1 MALFQKYTFVCD
13 PDECDSL
20 VEFTCRTSFDF
31 PSGSV
36 QHKCACGRDMT
47 LVSTSTVPEEPN
59 QVRAL
64 EEHNQKQAEMIQQLQ
79 DRITND
85 SVKHMERL
93 NALQSKIN
101 KIIDNL
107 TMEYWYDSDCDKS
120 TVLEEICEILGHEP
134 KQTITF
140 SAQVI
145 VEGSVDVELSELED
159 FDLRYFLQDELSVD
173 AHNGDIVIES
183 FDIDYVNQG
192 SF

>member
-64 EEHNQKQAEMIQQLQ
+64 EEHNTKLQAMVDQLQ
-79 DRITND
+79 TRITDMSIKQMEQVND
-85 SVKHMERL
+85 
-93 NALQSKIN
+93 LQSKIN

-107 TMEYWYDSDCDKS
+107 TMEYWYDRACSK
-120 TVLEEICEILGHEP
+120 TQILEELCEILDHEP

-140 SAQVI
+140 SANI
-145 VEGSVDVELSELED
+145 VVDGSVDVPLSDLDD

-173 AHNGDIVIES
+173 AYNGDIEIQA
-183 FDIDYVNQG
+183 FDVVNVNQ
-192 SF
+192 SDF

>member
-1 MALFQKYTFVCD
+1 MALFKKYTFTCD
-13 PDECDSL
+13 PNTCDALFEITVHESYY
-20 VEFTCRTSFDF
+20 VNTDRTCEI
-31 PSGSV
+31 
-36 QHKCACGRDMT
+36 CGRK
-47 LVSTSTVPEEPN
+47 LNFISSTTNVN
-59 QVRAL
+59 AL

-85 SVKHMERL
+85 SVKHMEQVNR
-93 NALQSKIN
+93 LQSNIN

-107 TMEYWYDSDCDKS
+107 TMEYWYDSNCDKS
-120 TVLEEICEILGHEP
+120 TVLEDICEILGHEP

-145 VEGSVDVELSELED
+145 VEGSVEVELSELED

-183 FDIDYVNQG
+183 FDIDYVNQE